1 MIARYAGLL
10 YQAFASSMD
19 LAQRRLVITSNFF
32 WCELRLIEYL
42 TPMKIRAVSLSV
54 IGVCFL
60 ATFFTAW
67 SQDGKTTPLSWDP
80 RAAASYLDGRQ
91 NWWTTWPNAARD
103 HDTFCVTCHTAVPY
117 ALARPLLRATLEEH
131 DLPAAE
137 RALLANVTERVRLWK
152 EVEPFYA
159 DQTSGLPKTSES
171 RGTEAVLN
179 ALILANEDGSKGA
192 LTDETR
198 QAFNN
203 LWALQFKTG
212 ELKGAWAWFNFGYEP
227 WEAKGGPYFGAVLA
241 AIAVG
246 TTPSGYAADPD
257 LQDRLKALRD
267 FLQRN
272 FENESLFNRVMAL
285 WGSTKLPALLT
296 PSQRQAVIDAVL
308 RLQQDDGGWSMSSLG
323 PWKRLDGT
331 PLDTNSDGYATGLIA
346 LVLEQ
351 SGTESTQTAT
361 RKALS
366 WLVRHQD
373 RTTGM
378 WSASSLNKQ
387 RDAASDTGKFM
398 SDAATGY
405 AVLALT
411 QAH

>member
-1 MIARYAGLL
+1 MA
-10 YQAFASSMD
+10 
-19 LAQRRLVITSNFF
+19 
-32 WCELRLIEYL
+32 
-42 TPMKIRAVSLSV
+42 MKKRAVSLSV

-60 ATFFTAW
+60 GTFFAAW
-67 SQDGKTTPLSWDP
+67 SQDGKTTSSSWDP

-91 NWWTTWPNAARD
+91 NWWMTWPNATRD
-103 HDTFCVTCHTAVPY
+103 HNTFCVTCHTAVPY
-117 ALARPLLRATLEEH
+117 ALARPLLRRALGEH

-137 RALLANVTERVRLWK
+137 QGLLANVTKRVRLWK
-152 EVEPFYA
+152 EVEPFFP

-179 ALILANEDGSKGA
+179 ALILANEDASKNA

-212 ELKGAWAWFNFGYEP
+212 ELRGAWAWFNFGYEP
-227 WEAKGGPYFGAVLA
+227 WESQGGPYFGAALA

-246 TTPSGYAADPD
+246 SAPGGYAADPD

-267 FLQRN
+267 FLQRR
-272 FENESLFNRVMAL
+272 FDNESLFNRVMAL
-285 WGSTKLPALLT
+285 WGSTKLSALLT
-296 PSQRQAVIDAVL
+296 PNQRQAVIEAVL

-323 PWKRLDGT
+323 PWKRGDGT

-351 SGTESTQTAT
+351 SGIESTQTAT
-361 RKALS
+361 QKALS
-366 WLVRHQD
+366 WLIRHQD

-398 SDAATGY
+398 SDSATGY
-405 AVLALT
+405 AVLALL